1 MHEENTKAYIKDI
14 FYHCIENFEAFS
26 NTARTLMELLFHKA
40 VDPNMVCT
48 KDSTGDTL
56 LHRAA
61 ATGNVAA
68 VAILLNEKGI
78 NRKVKNKAG
87 LKAQDVI
94 CTRINPSLSLGQLI
108 QNKKFSHS
116 TYSMKAEEIS
126 IFILP
131 QYVICQDPNFDTF
144 TQIRNMFVEFKTF
157 RKLQETEKKEE
168 EDSKDCRDSKDSK
181 DSRDSR
187 VAKKPRTSS
196 P

>member
-1 MHEENTKAYIKDI
+1 MENLKHWKREYSIYKKNKDGHLNDI
-14 FYHCIENFEAFS
+14 FYHSIEGFEAFQNS
-26 NTARTLMELLFHKA
+26 SKILMEALYYKGI
-40 VDPNMVCT
+40 DPNMVCT

-61 ATGNVAA
+61 ATGNVEG

-78 NRKVKNKAG
+78 NRKIKNKAG

-94 CTRINPSLSLGQLI
+94 CTRINPHGSLGQLI

-116 TYSMKAEEIS
+116 TYSMKPEETS

-131 QYVICQDPNFDTF
+131 EYLSCQDPNFDTF
-144 TQIRNMFVEFKTF
+144 TQIRDMFAEFKHF
-157 RKLQETEKKEE
+157 RKLQEAEKGE
-168 EDSKDCRDSKDSK
+168 EDSK
-181 DSRDSR
+181 
-187 VAKKPRTSS
+187 VAKKPRTST